1 MLDHHHVLLVF
12 VGGLLVL
19 KLKVFY
25 QFVEGFDGGSE
36 LVDEGFDEGL
46 EVGVEGFAESGL
58 VFGRWGEVG

>member
-25 QFVEGFDGGSE
+25 QLVEGFDGGGE
-36 LVDEGFDEGL
+36 LVDEGFDERL
-46 EVGVEGFAESGL
+46 KVGVEGFAESGL
-58 VFGRWGEVG
+58 VFG